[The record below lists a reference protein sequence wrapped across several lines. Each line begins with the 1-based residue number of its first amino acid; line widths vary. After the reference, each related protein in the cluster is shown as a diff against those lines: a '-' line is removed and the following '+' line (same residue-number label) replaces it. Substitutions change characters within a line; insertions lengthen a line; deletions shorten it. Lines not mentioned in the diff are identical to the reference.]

1 MLLINFSFVFF
12 LIRKSDIHKTYSPV
26 SDGDGKVDSWE
37 DNDEDL
43 VNIPGWTLLILLATS
58 SISDIDENNSIG
70 ENSGDNEDILDEN
83 PGSEGRDTNSY
94 WRTEGDGGD
103 KESCKRKKESYQE
116 THPARNN
123 LNK

>member
-43 VNIPGWTLLILLATS
+43 VNIPGWTLLILFTAS

-70 ENSGDNEDILDEN
+70 EDSGDNEDILDEN

-94 WRTEGDGGD
+94 RRAEGDGGD
-103 KESCKRKKESYQE
+103 KEGC
-116 THPARNN
+116 
-123 LNK
+123 